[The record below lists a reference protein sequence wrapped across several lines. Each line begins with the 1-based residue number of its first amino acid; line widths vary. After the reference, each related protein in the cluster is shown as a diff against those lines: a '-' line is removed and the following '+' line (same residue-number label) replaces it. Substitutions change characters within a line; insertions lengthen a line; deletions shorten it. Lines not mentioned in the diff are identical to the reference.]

1 MGIKTSTT
9 REIVLRRNY
18 IYARTQ
24 NYNISFQNRT
34 VNLLDGDEEGEEK
47 EW

>member
-1 MGIKTSTT
+1 M
-9 REIVLRRNY
+9 LQRNY

-24 NYNISFQNRT
+24 NYNISLQNCT